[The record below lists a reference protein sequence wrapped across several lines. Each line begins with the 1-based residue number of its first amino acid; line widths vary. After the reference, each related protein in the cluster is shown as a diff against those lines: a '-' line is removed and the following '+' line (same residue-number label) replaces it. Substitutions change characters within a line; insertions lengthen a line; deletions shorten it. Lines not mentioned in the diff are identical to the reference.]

1 MALPKSQ
8 GMTAEEFLHFRGE
21 PGKLYELI
29 DGELIEMSPPGARHG
44 EVAGEVF
51 GVIRDYVRPRRL
63 GRVYAAETG
72 FLVRRSPDR
81 VRAPDVAFVS
91 MDRLPEGRSPEG
103 YLAVPP
109 DFVAEVVLPNDT
121 AREVQQRIDEWLQA
135 GASAV
140 MVVYPESKTVFLWRG
155 LNVVE
160 RRSGDEEVSLD
171 PAIPGFR
178 CSVAEFFT
186 E

>member
-8 GMTAEEFLHFRGE
+8 GMTAEEFLHFSGE
-21 PGKLYELI
+21 PGKRYELI
-29 DGELIEMSPPGARHG
+29 DGEVIEMSPPGARHG
-44 EVAGEVF
+44 EVAAEIL
-51 GVIRDYVRPRRL
+51 GVMRDYVRPRRL
-63 GRVYAAETG
+63 GRVYAAETR
-72 FLVRRSPDR
+72 FLVRRSPDW
-81 VRAPDVAFVS
+81 VRSPDVSFVS

-103 YLAVPP
+103 YLAVAP
-109 DFVAEVVLPNDT
+109 DFVAEVVSPNDT

-135 GASAV
+135 GASVV
-140 MVVYPESKTVFLWRG
+140 MIVYPESKNVFLWRG

-160 RRSGDEEVSLD
+160 RRSGDEELSLE

-178 CSVAEFFT
+178 CPVAELFP